1 MIDSGHRIY
10 NEHKSPLYPRGRVLD
25 PATDSIKL
33 RLMLIFENFEHLQKV
48 SNYIPIDAEFYGD
61 FKNV

>member
-33 RLMLIFENFEHLQKV
+33 QLILTFEHFEHLQKV
-48 SNYIPIDAEFYGD
+48 LNYMPIDAGFCAD
-61 FKNV
+61 FNNV